1 MSAADRERL
10 FLENAAIA
18 AAGTHAVSGSGE
30 LLAALGRVVA
40 IDSPVYCPG
49 VTELEKA
56 AGGLFPV
63 RAADY
68 AAAAV
73 TVEEVFGAIAE
84 TGTLVCSSEGGR
96 AVQAGLL
103 PSHHVAIVRRERI
116 FERLDDLFVAVAGA
130 PPTNLTLVTGPSRT
144 ADIELTL
151 AIGVHGPEKLDIIA
165 YESEGDA

>member
-1 MSAADRERL
+1 MSDTDRERL
-10 FLENAAIA
+10 FLVNAAKA
-18 AAGTHAVSGSGE
+18 AAGTCSVYDTGD

-40 IDSPVYCPG
+40 MDSPVYCPG

-56 AGGLFPV
+56 AAPIFPV

-68 AAAAV
+68 GAAAV

-103 PSHHVAIVRRERI
+103 PAHHVAIVRRDRI
-116 FERLDDLFVAVAGA
+116 FDTLDDFFAAVAAA

-151 AIGVHGPEKLDIIA
+151 AIGVHGPERLDIIVV
-165 YESEGDA
+165 

>member
-1 MSAADRERL
+1 MTGADRGRL
-10 FLENAAIA
+10 FLENAATA
-18 AAGTHAVSGSGE
+18 AAGTHSVSDTGD
-30 LLAALGRVVA
+30 LLAALRRVVA

-49 VTELEKA
+49 VTPIERA
-56 AGGLFPV
+56 VQTLFTNRV
-63 RAADY
+63 SDT
-68 AAAAV
+68 AAATV

-103 PSHHVAIVRRERI
+103 PAHHVAIVRRDRI
-116 FERLDDLFVAVAGA
+116 FDTLDDFFAALSGA

-151 AIGVHGPEKLDIIA
+151 AIGVHGPEKLDIILV
-165 YESEGDA
+165 

>member
-1 MSAADRERL
+1 VTAADRERR

-18 AAGTHAVSGSGE
+18 AAGTHAVSGTGE
-30 LLAALGRVVA
+30 LLATLRRVVA
-40 IDSPVYCPG
+40 ADSPVHCPG

-56 AGGLFPV
+56 AAGLFPA
-63 RAADY
+63 RTTDY
-68 AAAAV
+68 GAAAV
-73 TVEEVFGAIAE
+73 TVEEVFGAVAE

-116 FERLDDLFVAVAGA
+116 FATLDDLFAAVAGA

-151 AIGVHGPEKLDIIA
+151 AIGVHGPEKLDIIVV
-165 YESEGDA
+165 

>member
-1 MSAADRERL
+1 MTAADRERV

-18 AAGTHAVSGSGE
+18 AAGTHPVSGTGE

-40 IDSPVYCPG
+40 TDSPVYCPG
-49 VTELEKA
+49 VTPIERA
-56 AGGLFPV
+56 VQTLFTNRV
-63 RAADY
+63 ADY

-84 TGTLVCSSEGGR
+84 TGTIVCVSAGGR

-103 PSHHVAIVRRERI
+103 PAHHVAIVRRERI
-116 FERLDDLFVAVAGA
+116 FETLDDLFAAVSGA
-130 PPTNLTLVTGPSRT
+130 PPTNMTLVTGPSRT

-151 AIGVHGPEKLDIIA
+151 AIGVHGPEKLDIILV
-165 YESEGDA
+165 

>member
-1 MSAADRERL
+1 MSGAQLAGL
-10 FLENAAIA
+10 FLENAAKA
-18 AAGTHAVSGSGE
+18 AAGTHLLSGAAGLREAVMGIVPPD
-30 LLAALGRVVA
+30 AA
-40 IDSPVYCPG
+40 VYCPG
-49 VTELEKA
+49 ATEAEKTVS
-56 AGGLFPV
+56 GLFGNRV
-63 RAADY
+63 ADY

-84 TGTLVCSSEGGR
+84 TGTLVCTSDGGR

-116 FERLDDLFVAVAGA
+116 FATLDDLFSAVAAA

-151 AIGVHGPEKLDIIA
+151 AIGVHGPERLDIVVV
-165 YESEGDA
+165 

>member
-1 MSAADRERL
+1 MSDANRERL

-18 AAGTHAVSGSGE
+18 AAGTHSVSDTGE

-56 AGGLFPV
+56 ASPLFAV

-84 TGTLVCSSEGGR
+84 TGTIVCVSAGGR

-103 PSHHVAIVRRERI
+103 PAHHVAIVRRERI
-116 FERLDDLFVAVAGA
+116 FDTLDDLFAAVSAD
-130 PPTNLTLVTGPSRT
+130 PPTNITLVTGPSRT
-144 ADIELTL
+144 ADIEL
-151 AIGVHGPEKLDIIA
+151 
-165 YESEGDA
+165 

>member
-1 MSAADRERL
+1 MSGTDRERL
-10 FLENAAIA
+10 FLENAAKA
-18 AAGTHAVSGSGE
+18 AVGTHSVSDTGD

-40 IDSPVYCPG
+40 MDSPVYCPG

-56 AGGLFPV
+56 AAPLFPV

-84 TGTLVCSSEGGR
+84 TGTIVCVSAGGR

-103 PSHHVAIVRRERI
+103 PAHHVAIVRRERI
-116 FERLDDLFVAVAGA
+116 FETLDDLFAAVSGA
-130 PPTNLTLVTGPSRT
+130 PPTNITLVTGPSRT

-151 AIGVHGPEKLDIIA
+151 AIGVHGPEKLDIILV
-165 YESEGDA
+165 

>member
-1 MSAADRERL
+1 MSGPDREWL

-18 AAGTHAVSGSGE
+18 AAGTHSVSGTGE
-30 LLAALGRVVA
+30 LLATLGRVVA
-40 IDSPVYCPG
+40 MDSPVYCPG
-49 VTELEKA
+49 ATELEKA
-56 AGGLFPV
+56 AAPIFPV

-84 TGTLVCSSEGGR
+84 TGTIVCVSAGGR

-103 PSHHVAIVRRERI
+103 PAHHVAIVRRERV
-116 FERLDDLFVAVAGA
+116 FGTLDDLFAAVADA

-151 AIGVHGPEKLDIIA
+151 AIGVHGPERLDIIVV
-165 YESEGDA
+165 

>member
-1 MSAADRERL
+1 MNGADRGRR
-10 FLENAAIA
+10 FLENAAKA
-18 AAGTHAVSGSGE
+18 AAGTHSVSDTGE
-30 LLAALGRVVA
+30 LLAALARVVA

-49 VTELEKA
+49 VTELEKEA
-56 AGGLFPV
+56 AALFPNRV
-63 RAADY
+63 SDYPAAT
-68 AAAAV
+68 V

-103 PSHHVAIVRRERI
+103 PAHHVAIVRRDRI
-116 FERLDDLFVAVAGA
+116 FDTLDDFFAAVSGA

-151 AIGVHGPEKLDIIA
+151 AIGVHGPEKLDIILV
-165 YESEGDA
+165 

>member
-1 MSAADRERL
+1 MSDANRGRL
-10 FLENAAIA
+10 FLENAAKA
-18 AAGTHAVSGSGE
+18 SAGTHSVSDTPD

-40 IDSPVYCPG
+40 IESPVFCPG
-49 VTELEKA
+49 VTALEKA
-56 AGGLFPV
+56 VASIFPV

-68 AAAAV
+68 TAAAV

-103 PSHHVAIVRRERI
+103 PAHHVAIVRRDRI
-116 FERLDDLFVAVAGA
+116 FDTLDDFFAAVCGA

-151 AIGVHGPEKLDIIA
+151 AIGVHGPERLDIILV
-165 YESEGDA
+165 

>member
-1 MSAADRERL
+1 MSAADRERI
-10 FLENAAIA
+10 FLENAAKA
-18 AAGTHAVSGSGE
+18 SAGTRSVSGTGD
-30 LLAALGRVVA
+30 LLAALERVVA
-40 IDSPVYCPG
+40 MDSPVFCPG

-56 AGGLFPV
+56 AAPLFPV

-84 TGTLVCSSEGGR
+84 TGTIVCTSAGGR

-103 PSHHVAIVRRERI
+103 PAHHVAIVRRDRI
-116 FERLDDLFVAVAGA
+116 FDTLDDFFAAVAVA
-130 PPTNLTLVTGPSRT
+130 PPTNITLVTGPSRT

-151 AIGVHGPEKLDIIA
+151 AIGVHGPEKLDIILV
-165 YESEGDA
+165 

>member
-1 MSAADRERL
+1 MSVPDGERL
-10 FLENAAIA
+10 FLENAAKA
-18 AAGTHAVSGSGE
+18 AAGTHSVSDAGD

-40 IDSPVYCPG
+40 MDSPVYCPG

-56 AGGLFPV
+56 AAPLFPV
-63 RAADY
+63 RAADF
-68 AAAAV
+68 ASAAV

-84 TGTLVCSSEGGR
+84 TGTIVCASSGGR

-103 PSHHVAIVRRERI
+103 PAHHVAIVRKERI
-116 FERLDDLFVAVAGA
+116 FETLDDLFAAVAGA

-151 AIGVHGPEKLDIIA
+151 AIGVHGPEKLDIIVVQR
-165 YESEGDA
+165 S

>member
-1 MSAADRERL
+1 MNGAERVHL
-10 FLENAAIA
+10 FLENAAKA
-18 AAGTHAVSGSGE
+18 AADTHSVSEPGG
-30 LLAALGRVVA
+30 LLSALGRIVA

-56 AGGLFPV
+56 AAPLFAV

-84 TGTLVCSSEGGR
+84 TGTLVCLSEGGR

-103 PSHHVAIVRRERI
+103 PAHHVAIVRRDRI
-116 FERLDDLFVAVAGA
+116 FDTLDDLFAAVASV

-151 AIGVHGPEKLDIIA
+151 AIGVHGPEKLDIIVA
-165 YESEGDA
+165 

>member
-1 MSAADRERL
+1 MSGAEMGRL

-18 AAGTHAVSGSGE
+18 AACTRSVSGTE
-30 LLAALGRVVA
+30 DLLAALGQIVA
-40 IDSPVYCPG
+40 VDSPVYCPA

-56 AGGLFPV
+56 AATLFPV

-73 TVEEVFGAIAE
+73 TVEEVFGAVAE
-84 TGTLVCSSEGGR
+84 TGTIVCVSAGGR

-103 PSHHVAIVRRERI
+103 PAHHVAIVRRERV
-116 FERLDDLFVAVAGA
+116 FGTLDDLFAAVAGA
-130 PPTNLTLVTGPSRT
+130 PPTNLTLITGPSRT

-151 AIGVHGPEKLDIIA
+151 AIGVHGPERLDVILV
-165 YESEGDA
+165 

>member
-1 MSAADRERL
+1 MSDAEIERI
-10 FLENAAIA
+10 FLENAATA
-18 AAGTHAVSGSGE
+18 AAGTHSVSGTGD
-30 LLAALGRVVA
+30 LLATLGRVVA
-40 IDSPVYCPG
+40 IDSPVFCPG

-56 AGGLFPV
+56 AAALFPV

-73 TVEEVFGAIAE
+73 TVEEVFGAVAE

-103 PSHHVAIVRRERI
+103 PAHHVAIVRRERI
-116 FERLDDLFVAVAGA
+116 FGTLDDLFAAIAFA

-151 AIGVHGPEKLDIIA
+151 AIGVHGPEKLDIILV
-165 YESEGDA
+165 

>member
-1 MSAADRERL
+1 MSGAERERL
-10 FLENAAIA
+10 FLENAGIA
-18 AAGTHAVSGSGE
+18 AAGTRSVSGTKE
-30 LLAALGRVVA
+30 LLAALGQIVA
-40 IDSPVYCPG
+40 MDSPVYCPG
-49 VTELEKA
+49 VTELEMA
-56 AGGLFPV
+56 VTVLFPV
-63 RAADY
+63 RVDDY

-103 PSHHVAIVRRERI
+103 PAHHVAIVRRGRI
-116 FERLDDLFVAVAGA
+116 FDTLDDFFAALSGA

-151 AIGVHGPEKLDIIA
+151 AIGVHGPERLDILLV
-165 YESEGDA
+165 

>member
-1 MSAADRERL
+1 MSGAERERL

-18 AAGTHAVSGSGE
+18 AAGTHSVPETGD
-30 LLAALGRVVA
+30 LLAVLERVVA
-40 IDSPVYCPG
+40 FDSPVYCPG
-49 VTELEKA
+49 VTPIERA
-56 AGGLFPV
+56 AAALFPV
-63 RAADY
+63 RVDDY

-103 PSHHVAIVRRERI
+103 PAHHVAIVRRGRI
-116 FERLDDLFVAVAGA
+116 FDTLDDFFAALSGA

-151 AIGVHGPEKLDIIA
+151 AIGVHGPEKLDIILV
-165 YESEGDA
+165 

>member
-1 MSAADRERL
+1 MTAADRGRL
-10 FLENAAIA
+10 FLENAATA
-18 AAGTHAVSGSGE
+18 AAGTHSVSDTGD
-30 LLAALGRVVA
+30 LLAALRRVVA

-49 VTELEKA
+49 VTPIERA
-56 AGGLFPV
+56 VQTLFTNRV
-63 RAADY
+63 SDT
-68 AAAAV
+68 AAATV

-103 PSHHVAIVRRERI
+103 PAHHVAIVRRDRI
-116 FERLDDLFVAVAGA
+116 FDTLDDFFAALSGA

-151 AIGVHGPEKLDIIA
+151 AIGVHGPEKLDIILV
-165 YESEGDA
+165 